1 VRSQLKTEDYF
12 TVFHVSNATIYVTVL
27 HVSDETKYV
36 TVYHDSNGTNLSYYC
51 WCSVSPLSFCHA
63 TDSHDTLM
71 LSCNLSL
78 FLVLVGGNA
87 VGQ

>member
-1 VRSQLKTEDYF
+1 MIILLSLMFQMQQIMLLYF
-12 TVFHVSNATIYVTVL
+12 MFQMTQNMLLS
-27 HVSDETKYV
+27 TKIQMQQIC
-36 TVYHDSNGTNLSYYC
+36 YYC
-51 WCSVSPLSFCHA
+51 WCSVSPLSFWNA

-71 LSCNLSL
+71 LSSNLSL